1 MEIVTWAQ
9 LREAIVER
17 SINEREERNQLEAM
31 EGWKD
36 DGYSAEWT
44 AKRMGY
50 RDAVE
55 EDKTFYIYWRD
66 GRKQQVVGRDIAD
79 AFSKAGYGG
88 GAINA
93 VDFYSSFDTHEW
105 DAEKRTW
112 ENMNLNVPQP
122 EHSATAGFIDSFKGE
137 G

>member
-1 MEIVTWAQ
+1 MEIVTWTQ

-36 DGYSAEWT
+36 DGYSVEWT

-50 RDAVE
+50 CDAIE
-55 EDKTFYIYWRD
+55 EEKIFYIYWRD
-66 GRKQQVVGRDIAD
+66 GRKQQVVGHDIAD

-93 VDFYSSFDTHEW
+93 IDFYKQGVDNYEW
-105 DAEKRTW
+105 NSEQRTW
-112 ENMNLNVPQP
+112 LEVEP
-122 EHSATAGFIDSFKGE
+122 
-137 G
+137 

>member
-1 MEIVTWAQ
+1 MQIKTWAQ
-9 LREAIVER
+9 LREAIEER

-50 RDAVE
+50 RDAVDE
-55 EDKTFYIYWRD
+55 NKTFFIYWRD

-79 AFSKAGYGG
+79 AFTRAGYGG

-93 VDFYSSFDTHEW
+93 VDFYKQGVDNYEW
-105 DAEKRTW
+105 NAEKKTW
-112 ENMNLNVPQP
+112 VSTEPVMDFP
-122 EHSATAGFIDSFKGE
+122 ELDE